1 MTSQLV
7 TAFVERL
14 DGDRPFSTAFE
25 NDPFATLRNE
35 GFTDL
40 ATAAEQDRDRIGELV
55 DRIYRDDEFRQK
67 VEQDPIGELVGW
79 GLPEDAIGHVLL
91 IAGAPAEVV
100 YRATAD
106 VEAHISARTAVAV
119 AAVLGSLAFAQQA
132 SAAVQ
137 PAQSTVQATAQV
149 SPQLTAQVTPQLTA
163 QVSPQARVQVAPQ
176 SKAQVKPAAKLQISR
191 QDRTQWHGVQ
201 PQLARAQFASF
212 LGIHRSGL

>member
-7 TAFVERL
+7 TEFVERL
-14 DGDRPFSTAFE
+14 DGDRPFTTAFE
-25 NDPFATLRNE
+25 DDPFATLRNE
-35 GFTDL
+35 GFGEL
-40 ATAAEQDRDRIGELV
+40 ATAAEHDRDRIGELV

-100 YRATAD
+100 ERATAD

-132 SAAVQ
+132 SASVQ
-137 PAQSTVQATAQV
+137 PAQSTVQTAAQV
-149 SPQLTAQVTPQLTA
+149 APQLTA
-163 QVSPQARVQVAPQ
+163 QVSPQERVQVAPQ
-176 SKAQVKPAAKLQISR
+176 IKSQVKPAAKLQISR

-212 LGIHRSGL
+212 IGIHRSGL

>member
-7 TAFVERL
+7 TEFVERL
-14 DGDRPFSTAFE
+14 DGDRPFTTAFE
-25 NDPFATLRNE
+25 DDPFATLRNE
-35 GFTDL
+35 GFGEL
-40 ATAAEQDRDRIGELV
+40 ATAAEHDRDRIGELV

-67 VEQDPIGELVGW
+67 VEQDPIGELIGW

-100 YRATAD
+100 DRATAD

-132 SAAVQ
+132 SASVQ
-137 PAQSTVQATAQV
+137 PAQSTVQTAAQV
-149 SPQLTAQVTPQLTA
+149 APQLTA
-163 QVSPQARVQVAPQ
+163 QVSPQERVQVAPQ
-176 SKAQVKPAAKLQISR
+176 IKAQVKPAAKLQISR

-201 PQLARAQFASF
+201 PQLAKAQFASF
-212 LGIHRSGL
+212 MGIHRSGL